1 MLNVHEAFMELAKEF
16 QKQGV
21 QIDNIYFNWSPTL
34 YSISDKPKRVLLE
47 IRIQSSKLGTEG
59 GSE

>member
-21 QIDNIYFNWSPTL
+21 QIDNIYFNRSPTL
-34 YSISDKPKRVLLE
+34 HSISEKPKRVLLE
-47 IRIQSSKLGTEG
+47 AAIQSSKLGTEG
-59 GSE
+59 GE